1 MRNRNLPKP
10 APKTSAP
17 MAPTL
22 QQLLAAA
29 PELGSPAG
37 ARQEVERWLR
47 RIGRTGAGKALRQ
60 GLAKAPIARR
70 VIEGIAEGS
79 PFLWQLATQ
88 DPARLLRLLDSDPE
102 AHFAALLAEAAA
114 GVAAAND
121 EAQAMQRLRRLK
133 AEPALLIPL
142 ADRGGGWPGLPGPPA
157 P

>member
-22 QQLLAAA
+22 RQLLAAA

-79 PFLWQLATQ
+79 PFLWQLATGH
-88 DPARLLRLLDSDPE
+88 PAPPLRPPHTRPA
-102 AHFAALLAEAAA
+102 AHFA
-114 GVAAAND
+114 
-121 EAQAMQRLRRLK
+121 
-133 AEPALLIPL
+133 PAP
-142 ADRGGGWPGLPGPPA
+142 APPPA